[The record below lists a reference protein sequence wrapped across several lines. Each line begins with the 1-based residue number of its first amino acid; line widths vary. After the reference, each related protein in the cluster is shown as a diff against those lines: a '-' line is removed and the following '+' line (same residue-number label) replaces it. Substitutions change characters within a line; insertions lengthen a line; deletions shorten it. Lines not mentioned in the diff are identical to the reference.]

1 MELPDEEQRLT
12 YGFRLR
18 SSGELLRFSTSS
30 QTYGDDVSEFTID
43 THTFSTDP
51 GDPVYDAG
59 SVENLGRAFLP
70 TDGREPHRPLPN
82 GVSRDDVEP
91 VVLVETL
98 TRRIDPVAPV
108 FERGADI
115 GERAYAIDIDR
126 HWIRKVEGLGEMIEA
141 VHAHRGELEGQTEGG
156 YPCGGYRFVGLL
168 STADPSDLPD
178 DVPGSIVTSGKS
190 ILPRR
195 GLAVFPFEG
204 GAHLSVNGRDP
215 VRSLVV
221 CLSDSRRIPESL
233 EADLRSLASPGPA
246 PR

>member
-18 SSGELLRFSTSS
+18 SNGALLRFSTVS
-30 QTYGDDVSEFTID
+30 QEYGDDVSEFTID
-43 THTFSTDP
+43 THSFSTDP
-51 GDPVYDAG
+51 EHPIYDAG

-82 GVSRDDVEP
+82 GIAREDVEP
-91 VVLVETL
+91 VVLVETVS
-98 TRRIDPVAPV
+98 RRIAPVSPV
-108 FERGADI
+108 FERSADI
-115 GERAYAIDIDR
+115 ADRAYAIDIDR
-126 HWIRKVEGLGEMIEA
+126 NWIRKVEGLGEMIEA

-156 YPCGGYRFVGLL
+156 YPCGGYRFVGLV
-168 STADPSDLPD
+168 STVDPSDLPD
-178 DVPGSIVTSGKS
+178 DLPGAIVTSGKS

-204 GAHLSVNGRDP
+204 GTHLSANGRDP

-221 CLSDSRRIPESL
+221 CLSDSRRLPESL
-233 EADLRSLASPGPA
+233 EAHLRSLAAPGPA